1 MGDAAAEQKDLT
13 SVGEKASYGLYF
25 VGQNIFYF
33 LIVMFLVP
41 FFTDVGIPA
50 ITVAGLA
57 LVVKVWDAVNDPIFG
72 GIVDKV
78 KFKKGKFLP
87 WLRISLIF
95 IPLSTVAIFAIPTG
109 ISISLKVAWA
119 AIAYI
124 LWDTSYT
131 ICDVPVYGIV
141 TTMTDRLHERT
152 TLMAI
157 ARIAAGVGSLAVTVT
172 VPMIRSLIGGWL
184 PLVATLSGIALLT
197 MCPLCFKAKERIEV
211 RNRSEDI
218 SVKDMFRFLKGN
230 KYMLIYWT
238 AFILARTFDVGYVL
252 NMYFARYNLGDEKL
266 LGTISMITAL
276 PSLIAAV
283 LVPFICKRV
292 DKFKLFFW
300 STLGS
305 IVFAVASYFAGYGSF
320 TVVVIFAALRGIPY
334 GLLGVLM
341 FMFTPDCVEYGTY
354 KTGVPAS
361 GIAFSLQTFSQKLL
375 AALSAAVGATAL
387 SVIGFIEGE
396 GAVQAAGFA
405 DKLFFV
411 YMLFPAI
418 GSLIALPLLSRYKLT
433 DKKVGIMIKANNGE
447 ITRGEAEKL
456 LGDI

>member
-1 MGDAAAEQKDLT
+1 
-13 SVGEKASYGLYF
+13 
-25 VGQNIFYF
+25 
-33 LIVMFLVP
+33 
-41 FFTDVGIPA
+41 
-50 ITVAGLA
+50 
-57 LVVKVWDAVNDPIFG
+57 
-72 GIVDKV
+72 
-78 KFKKGKFLP
+78 
-87 WLRISLIF
+87 
-95 IPLSTVAIFAIPTG
+95 
-109 ISISLKVAWA
+109 
-119 AIAYI
+119 
-124 LWDTSYT
+124 
-131 ICDVPVYGIV
+131 
-141 TTMTDRLHERT
+141 
-152 TLMAI
+152 
-157 ARIAAGVGSLAVTVT
+157 
-172 VPMIRSLIGGWL
+172 
-184 PLVATLSGIALLT
+184 
-197 MCPLCFKAKERIEV
+197 
-211 RNRSEDI
+211 
-218 SVKDMFRFLKGN
+218 MFRFLKGN